1 MGSIHDPGELTEL
14 EQPSFDEFQRQTSL
28 MTSCTLLWKELS
40 DHINSLEQNL
50 LKQSETLKR
59 KIKTLDSETKA
70 SLDSLK
76 KRELSIVD
84 SVKIALNRVESNTK
98 AAMRTLTDD
107 IEENPDGEVDN
118 GDGLLQHLKSS
129 CLKMEAKEF
138 WNSVTG
144 KKKEI
149 DLLRE
154 KIPAALSECVD
165 PARFVMEAIS
175 EVFPVD
181 KRGNEGGSDLAWA
194 CVLILESLIPVVV
207 DPVIGK
213 SRMLVT
219 PSMKE
224 QAKEIAETWKKS
236 LEERGGIE
244 NVKTPD
250 VHTFLQHLVTFGIV
264 KKEDL
269 EFYRKLVVASAWR
282 KQMPKLA
289 VSLGLGDQMPDMIE
303 ELISKGQQLDAVHF
317 TYEVGLVDKFP
328 PVPLLKSFLRD
339 AKKAASSILDD
350 PINTGRAAQLAA
362 RKEQSALRA
371 VIKCIEEYKLEA
383 EFSPE
388 NLKKRLEQLEKPKTE
403 KRKPVV
409 VPANKRTRASNGG
422 PMPPAKAGRLTNA
435 YVSSFPAPSPFVR
448 SPSHTQYPTPVPGY
462 PSPPPPMYGSRSP
475 PTNPYAYSPE
485 AAPPHLAGPY
495 PGAPMNYPAYGGYGN
510 GLAPAYQQAYYR

>member
-1 MGSIHDPGELTEL
+1 MGSIPDPGELTEL
-14 EQPSFDEFQRQTSL
+14 TQPSFEEFQRQTSL

-50 LKQSETLKR
+50 MKQSETLKR
-59 KIKTLDSETKA
+59 KIEALDSETKA

-76 KRELSIVD
+76 KRELSIED
-84 SVKIALNRVESNTK
+84 SVKIALSRVEFNTK
-98 AAMRTLTDD
+98 AAMRTLGDD
-107 IEENPDGEVDN
+107 VEDNPDGEVDD
-118 GDGLLQHLKSS
+118 GDGLLQHLKST

-138 WNSVTG
+138 WSFVIG

-154 KIPAALSECVD
+154 KIPAALSECID

-213 SRMLVT
+213 SRILVT

-269 EFYRKLVVASAWR
+269 ELYRKLVVASAWR

-350 PINTGRAAQLAA
+350 PNNTGRAAQLAA

-383 EFSPE
+383 EFPPE
-388 NLKKRLEQLEKPKTE
+388 NLKKRLEQLEKTKTE

-409 VPANKRTRASNGG
+409 VPANKRTRVNNGG

-435 YVSSFPAPSPFVR
+435 YVSSFPAPPPFVR
-448 SPSHTQYPTPVPGY
+448 SPSHTQYPAPVPGY
-462 PSPPPPMYGSRSP
+462 PSPPPMYGSRSP

-485 AAPPHLAGPY
+485 AVPPPLAGSY